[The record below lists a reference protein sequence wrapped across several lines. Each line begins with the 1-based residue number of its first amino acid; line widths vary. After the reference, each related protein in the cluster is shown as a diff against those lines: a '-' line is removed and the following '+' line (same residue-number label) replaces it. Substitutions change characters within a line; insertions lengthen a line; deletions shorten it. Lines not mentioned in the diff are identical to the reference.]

1 MSESESNSKTKTI
14 VLTGGCGFI
23 GHHFAEHVHK
33 NTDWN
38 IIIIDKLNY
47 ASKGLDRLRNNKL
60 IESPRVKI
68 FTIDLCNELSDG
80 IKREIGND
88 VNYIVHMAAETH
100 VDNSIEEPLKV
111 ITNNINSTINLLE
124 WARNLKS
131 LEIFFYFSTDEVF
144 GPALGDTLYK
154 EWDRHRPTNPYSS
167 SKSAAENICISYEN
181 TYKIPIMIVNVMN
194 AFGERQHVEKF
205 IPLCIKKVLN
215 DELVYIHSY
224 PDKKESG
231 TRFYIHSRNI
241 ASAVLFLI
249 KNGKIGEKYNIAGEK
264 EVSNLDLAK
273 LIAKFVGKE
282 LKYEMIDFHSSRPGH
297 DLRYGLDGSK
307 LHDMG
312 WFPSFNFEESLE
324 KTVKWTLNNL
334 EWLDE

>member
-1 MSESESNSKTKTI
+1 MTKTI

-23 GHHFAEHVHK
+23 GHHFAEYVHK

-38 IIIIDKLNY
+38 IIIIDKLSY
-47 ASKGLDRLRNNKL
+47 ASMGLNRLRNNELLYSK
-60 IESPRVKI
+60 RVKV
-68 FTIDLCNELSDG
+68 FTIDLCNEMSEGIVKEISD
-80 IKREIGND
+80 N

-100 VDNSIEEPLKV
+100 VDNSIKEPIKI
-111 ITNNINSTINLLE
+111 ITNNVNSTVNLLE
-124 WARNLKS
+124 WARTLKN

-154 EWDRHRPTNPYSS
+154 EWDRHRPTNPYSA

-181 TYKIPIMIVNVMN
+181 TYKIPLMIVNVMN

-215 DELVYIHSY
+215 DELVLIHSY
-224 PDKKESG
+224 PDKITSG
-231 TRFYIHSRNI
+231 TRFYIHAQNI

-249 KNGKIGEKYNIAGEK
+249 QTGKIGEKYNISGEK
-264 EVSNLDLAK
+264 EVSNLELAQ
-273 LIAKFVGKE
+273 LIAKSIGKE

-307 LHDMG
+307 IYDLG
-312 WFPSFNFEESLE
+312 WNPKFNFEESLR
-324 KTVKWTLNNL
+324 KTVEWTLKNL

>member
-1 MSESESNSKTKTI
+1 MPKKI

-23 GHHFAEHVHK
+23 GHHFAEYVHK
-33 NTDWN
+33 NTDWD
-38 IIIIDKLNY
+38 IIIIDKLSY
-47 ASKGLDRLRNNKL
+47 ASMGLNRLRNNELLYSK
-60 IESPRVKI
+60 RVKV

-80 IKREIGND
+80 VKKEIGED
-88 VNYIVHMAAETH
+88 INYIVHMAAETH
-100 VDNSIEEPLKV
+100 VDNSIKEPMKI
-111 ITNNINSTINLLE
+111 ITNNVNSTVNLLE
-124 WARNLKS
+124 WARTLQN

-154 EWDRHRPTNPYSS
+154 EWDRHRPTNPYSA

-181 TYKIPIMIVNVMN
+181 TYKVPLMIVNVMN

-231 TRFYIHSRNI
+231 TRFYIHAQNI

-249 KNGKIGEKYNIAGEK
+249 QNGTIGEKYNIAGEK
-264 EVSNLDLAK
+264 EVSNLDLAL
-273 LIAKFVGKE
+273 LIAKSVGKE

-297 DLRYGLDGSK
+297 DLRYGLDGNK
-307 LHDMG
+307 IYELG
-312 WFPSFNFEESLE
+312 WNPKFDFEKSLE

-334 EWLDE
+334 EWLEE

>member
-1 MSESESNSKTKTI
+1 MKKI

-23 GHHFAEHVHK
+23 GHHFAEYVHK
-33 NTDWN
+33 NTDWD
-38 IIIIDKLNY
+38 IIIIDKLSY
-47 ASKGLDRLRNNKL
+47 ASLGLNRLRNNELLYSK
-60 IESPRVKI
+60 RVKV

-80 IKREIGND
+80 IIKEIGND

-100 VDNSIEEPLKV
+100 VDNSIKEPMKI
-111 ITNNINSTINLLE
+111 ITNNVNSTVNLLE
-124 WARNLKS
+124 WARTLKN

-144 GPALGDTLYK
+144 GPALGNTLYK
-154 EWDRHRPTNPYSS
+154 EWDRHRPTNPYSA

-181 TYKIPIMIVNVMN
+181 TYKIPLMIVNVMN

-205 IPLCIKKVLN
+205 IPLCIKKILN

-231 TRFYIHSRNI
+231 TRFYIHSQNI

-249 KNGKIGEKYNIAGEK
+249 NNGIIGEKYNIAGEK
-264 EVSNLDLAK
+264 EVSNLDLAL
-273 LIAKFVGKE
+273 LIAKSMDKE

-297 DLRYGLDGSK
+297 DLRYGLDGNK
-307 LHDMG
+307 IYELG
-312 WFPSFNFEESLE
+312 WNPKFDFEKSLE

-334 EWLDE
+334 DWLEK